1 MGREQRR
8 AQQRAERRQQ
18 RQQGTGRQ
26 KSSSRS
32 AAPAM
37 STSSPSETARRGG
50 GGLLRPRWAMDI
62 ISELKKVTWPS
73 RREVMNLTVV
83 VIVVSLLL
91 GMLLGTADLG
101 FGWLV
106 EQTILR

>member
-18 RQQGTGRQ
+18 RQQSGRQ
-26 KSSSRS
+26 KSSTRASS
-32 AAPAM
+32 PTI
-37 STSSPSETARRGG
+37 STSAPTEGPARKGS
-50 GGLLRPRWAMDI
+50 LLRPRWAMDI
-62 ISELKKVTWPS
+62 ISELRKVTWPS

-91 GMLLGTADLG
+91 GMVLGAADLA
-101 FGWLV
+101 FGWVV
-106 EQTILR
+106 EETILR